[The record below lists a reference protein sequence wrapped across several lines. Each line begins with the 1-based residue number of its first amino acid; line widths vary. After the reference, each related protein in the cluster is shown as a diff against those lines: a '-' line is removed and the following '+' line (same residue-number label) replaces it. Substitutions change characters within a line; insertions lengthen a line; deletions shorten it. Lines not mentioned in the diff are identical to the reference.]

1 MGDLWVN
8 GFSFFHCVA
17 SPFHSFV
24 TTQMTSMAGFE
35 LLVCPMHSF
44 EGIKCMRGCMLEEH
58 RSKAS
63 PKVMAWKGAQAT
75 LWMVLG
81 GWDSG

>member
-1 MGDLWVN
+1 
-8 GFSFFHCVA
+8 
-17 SPFHSFV
+17 
-24 TTQMTSMAGFE
+24 
-35 LLVCPMHSF
+35 
-44 EGIKCMRGCMLEEH
+44 MLEEH

-81 GWDSG
+81 GWGSG